1 MPQQVK
7 SYPTNSFKTKPPHT
21 MEIIGL
27 SLALVPLFNAAIDCF
42 TLVKM
47 AKSFDADLELNV
59 VRLEVLHLRLARWGE
74 AAGLGK
80 HIDDSTMPDDKPL
93 THQEATIKRSL
104 EQIQARFENA
114 VKVVQDQDTG
124 DAVSA
129 AELSEK
135 STLVRK
141 FHNMSIKRHART
153 RVATKAKWVIYQ
165 KEKPESL
172 IEELSEL
179 LNNLDRVQPADVT
192 VLTPICDDE
201 ASKLLENERL
211 RQASVAMLENVA
223 GKLDGRLADSIARRK
238 AKLSASARR
247 NSPRNI
253 LTS

>member
-1 MPQQVK
+1 
-7 SYPTNSFKTKPPHT
+7 
-21 MEIIGL
+21 
-27 SLALVPLFNAAIDCF
+27 
-42 TLVKM
+42 
-47 AKSFDADLELNV
+47 
-59 VRLEVLHLRLARWGE
+59 
-74 AAGLGK
+74 
-80 HIDDSTMPDDKPL
+80 
-93 THQEATIKRSL
+93 
-104 EQIQARFENA
+104 
-114 VKVVQDQDTG
+114 
-124 DAVSA
+124 
-129 AELSEK
+129 
-135 STLVRK
+135 
-141 FHNMSIKRHART
+141 MSIKRHART
-153 RVATKAKWVIYQ
+153 SITTKAKWVIYQ